1 MRVFEICPWCSQR
14 GNELYEDL
22 KPMVLSGDDKE
33 MQCNVCKRSWKLPDS
48 EALLES
54 AKKRGRKIMKIVSL
68 EAENVKHL
76 RAVFIKPDGSTVII
90 GGDNEQG
97 KTCVLD
103 SIEYAL
109 NGAASIPP
117 KPIRTGQEKARV
129 VLDLG
134 DLVVTRTFTAKG
146 THLTVKNKDGATF
159 ASPQAMLDK
168 LVGELSF
175 DPLAFSKMDTK
186 RQSEVLKKL
195 VGLDFDSLDIEYK
208 DCFEKRTAINREGK
222 ALKASLDQMMK
233 HDDVPD
239 KEVYISELS
248 KAYAKAVESNQEI
261 IMKQCALEIEVK
273 ELAVLKK
280 RVVLITKSIKSKED
294 TISSMEKMDSE
305 SIKARMDKAE
315 QMNSQVRENRMYNE
329 VDAQVSD
336 LRKKSLALSDRI
348 VYLVDKKDKL
358 LAKAKFPIKGLAID
372 EDGVTFQDIPFVQC
386 SSAQR
391 IRVSVAIGLAMNP
404 KLRIL
409 LIREGSLL
417 DQKNLAVIAK
427 MAEKS
432 DAQIWI
438 ERVSKGKE
446 CQVIIQ
452 DGEIY
457 SEETSGA

>member
-1 MRVFEICPWCSQR
+1 MIQYFESKR
-14 GNELYEDL
+14 
-22 KPMVLSGDDKE
+22 KDD
-33 MQCNVCKRSWKLPDS
+33 DS
-48 EALLES
+48 
-54 AKKRGRKIMKIVSL
+54 MKIVSL

-76 RAVFIKPDGSTVII
+76 KAVFIKPDGSAVII

-146 THLTVKNKDGATF
+146 TNLTVKNKDGATF

-175 DPLAFSKMDTK
+175 DPLAFSKMDET
-186 RQSEVLKKL
+186 RRSEVLKKL
-195 VGLDFDSLDIEYK
+195 VGLDFDSLNLEYK
-208 DCFEKRTAINREGK
+208 KCFEERTIVNRDGK
-222 ALKASLDQMMK
+222 ALKATLDQMMR
-233 HDDVPD
+233 HDDAPD

-248 KAYAKAVESNQEI
+248 KEYAKAVENNQCI
-261 IMKQCALEIEVK
+261 IFKQHELDSEVK
-273 ELAVLKK
+273 ELAALKRRAAVL
-280 RVVLITKSIKSKED
+280 TKSIKTKEAD
-294 TISSMEKMDSE
+294 IDSMGKLDAQ
-305 SIKARMDKAE
+305 SIKTRMDKAE
-315 QMNSQVRENRMYNE
+315 QMNSQVRSNRMYDE
-329 VDAQVSD
+329 VYVQVSD
-336 LRKKSLALSDRI
+336 LRKKSVALSERI
-348 VYLVDKKDKL
+348 VYLVDKKAKL
-358 LAKAKFPIKGLAID
+358 LSKAKFPIKGLAID
-372 EDGVTFQDIPFVQC
+372 ENGVTFQDIPFVQC
-386 SSAQR
+386 SAAQR

-417 DQKNLAVIAK
+417 DQKNLAVIAQ
-427 MAEKS
+427 MAEKA

-446 CQVIIQ
+446 CSIIIE
-452 DGEIY
+452 DGAVVGQLVEDK
-457 SEETSGA
+457 